1 MVRNNLIAFALTTLS
16 CMTCALAAET
26 GGVSTSIIPDITYKK
41 VEKSVNHLEGSFYRH
56 SITDNGSFI
65 GVALVH
71 EISNWLSLGIRG
83 QLPMDYTGND
93 QVYLIQPLA
102 RFNLLNEQDVIFFET
117 AFTQG
122 FANEEF
128 GGEAFA
134 MFGVSFGYKRK
145 FKNDFAVGL
154 NVGADYSPTR
164 VRTADNESYDV
175 DILYNKLGVEGTY
188 YF

>member
-1 MVRNNLIAFALTTLS
+1 MKNLRNIIFILASAASFSTLATTDN
-16 CMTCALAAET
+16 A
-26 GGVSTSIIPDITYKK
+26 GVTTAIIPDIQYKK
-41 VEKSVNHLEGSFYRH
+41 VEKSVNHLEGSFDRH

-71 EISNWLSLGIRG
+71 EMSNWLSLGLRG
-83 QLPMDYTGND
+83 QLPLDYTGND

-117 AFTQG
+117 TFTQG
-122 FANEEF
+122 FANEEL

-134 MFGVSFGYKRK
+134 MAGLSFGYKRK
-145 FKNDFAVGL
+145 FKTDFAVGL

-164 VRTADNESYDV
+164 VRTAENESYDV
-175 DILYNKLGVEGTY
+175 DILYNKLGLEGTY